1 MAPSVRT
8 GLGTRGDWKRKQ
20 SAGQQRLPT
29 LSSGF
34 QEFKENETFLSSY
47 KKL

>member
-20 SAGQQRLPT
+20 SAGQQQLPNP
-29 LSSGF
+29 SSGF
-34 QEFKENETFLSSY
+34 QEFKENETFLSGC